1 MDVVTPPVC
10 VGRAPQVI
18 TCSRTVR
25 TVKPARRPRFLPF
38 ILTGAVVGCAVG
50 SAVALVGWFAD
61 PSPTVASNYPPGAGV
76 GYLGVIGALLFGLVA
91 AVIAVLVD
99 GRADR
104 S

>member
-1 MDVVTPPVC
+1 VDVVTPPVC

-38 ILTGAVVGCAVG
+38 ILTGAVLGFAVG
-50 SAVALVGWFAD
+50 SAVALFGWFAD
-61 PSPTVASNYPPGAGV
+61 PSPTVASNYAPGAGV
-76 GYLGVIGALLFGLVA
+76 GYLSVIGALLFGLVA

>member
-10 VGRAPQVI
+10 VGREPEVI

-25 TVKPARRPRFLPF
+25 SVKPSRRPRFLPF
-38 ILTGAVVGCAVG
+38 ILTGAVLGFAVG
-50 SAVALVGWFAD
+50 SALALFGWFAD
-61 PSPTVASNYPPGAGV
+61 PSPTVASNYAPGAGV
-76 GYLGVIGALLFGLVA
+76 GYLGVIGALLFGLLA

-99 GRADR
+99 RRADR

>member
-10 VGRAPQVI
+10 VGRAPQVT

-25 TVKPARRPRFLPF
+25 SVKPARRPRFLPF
-38 ILTGAVVGCAVG
+38 ILTGAVLGFAVG
-50 SAVALVGWFAD
+50 SAVALFGWFAD
-61 PSPTVASNYPPGAGV
+61 PSPTVASNYAPGAGV
-76 GYLGVIGALLFGLVA
+76 GYLGVIGALLFGLLA

-99 GRADR
+99 RRADR